1 LDVVIATCAQLP
13 QLDPDERFLVRAL
26 EALGA
31 SVTPIVWNDVAPNWT
46 AAELCVVRST
56 WDYHRNMDSFLRWI
70 ATSRNKT
77 ILLNPPDVLIWNSHK
92 FYLRDL
98 ERAGIEIVPT
108 FWAKRGEAIDL
119 GGLLSWLGWPEA
131 VIKPAFG
138 ASADGIFHVVSRA
151 LEELTHAQAHLN
163 SLLDQQD
170 VLLQP
175 FLTSVATHHERALVF
190 IDGNFS
196 HAVTKFPFMHANA
209 DLAQRAHLPP
219 GAAGET
225 PVRATEEEICLAT
238 RALDVAPQGHV
249 FARVDIIRNGTNP
262 CVLEVELI
270 EPTLY
275 FYAEPSAAQTL
286 ARAIVERC

>member
-1 LDVVIATCAQLP
+1 
-13 QLDPDERFLVRAL
+13 
-26 EALGA
+26 
-31 SVTPIVWNDVAPNWT
+31 
-46 AAELCVVRST
+46 
-56 WDYHRNMDSFLRWI
+56 MDRD
-70 ATSRNKT
+70 SRNKT
-77 ILLNPPDVLIWNSHK
+77 MLLNPPDVLIWNSHK

-119 GGLLSWLGWPEA
+119 GGLLNWLGWPEA

-138 ASADGIFHVVSRA
+138 ASADGIFHVASRA
-151 LEELTHAQAHLN
+151 LEKLMHAQAHLN
-163 SLLDQQD
+163 ALLDQQD

-190 IDGNFS
+190 IDGEYS
-196 HAVTKFPFMHANA
+196 HAVTKLPFMHANA

-238 RALDVAPQGHV
+238 HALDIAPQGHV
-249 FARVDIIRNGTNP
+249 FARVDIVRNGTNP

-275 FYAEPSAAQTL
+275 FYAEPSAAERL
-286 ARAIVERC
+286 ARAIVKRCYE